1 MTKARDLA
9 SQITSNVIANSGASW
24 VADNHIE
31 PFSKMDMSSL
41 GASALTVFTNRST
54 NLFQASKTL
63 TISNMSIFISTAGA
77 IAGGSYARML
87 LYTYNG
93 AANTATLVART
104 ATDLTLL
111 SATGLKTL
119 ALSNAGGYP
128 TSITI
133 NAGTTYGFAL
143 STDGTSAATILGIST
158 ASLPSLFL
166 NSYITGGQSISGVP
180 LSGLL
185 PTGDSPTPA
194 NFTAATTNIPWFR
207 LS

>member
-9 SQITSNVIANSGASW
+9 SQITTAALDNPGASW
-24 VADNHIE
+24 VADAHIE
-31 PFSKMDMSSL
+31 PFSKMHMSSL
-41 GASALTVFTNRST
+41 GSTALTTFTNRST
-54 NLFQASKTL
+54 ILFQASKNL
-63 TISNMSIFISTAGA
+63 TISNMSIFISTANA
-77 IAGGSYARML
+77 ISAGTYARML
-87 LYTYNG
+87 LYTYNP

-111 SATGLKTL
+111 SATGLKTA
-119 ALSNAGGYP
+119 ALSNVGGYP
-128 TSITI
+128 TSLSIV
-133 NAGTTYGFAL
+133 AGTTYGFSIA
-143 STDGTSAATILGIST
+143 TDGTSTATILGITT
-158 ASLPSLFL
+158 ANLPSLFL

-185 PTGDSPTPA
+185 PGGDSPTPA

>member
-9 SQITSNVIANSGASW
+9 SQITTNVLANPGASW

-31 PFSKMDMSSL
+31 PFSKMHMSSL
-41 GASALTVFTNRST
+41 GASALTTFTNRST

-77 IAGGSYARML
+77 ITAGSYARML

-119 ALSNAGGYP
+119 PLNTTGGYP
-128 TSITI
+128 ASLTIT
-133 NAGTTYGFAL
+133 AGTTYGFAL
-143 STDGTSAATILGIST
+143 STDGTSSAVILGIST

-166 NSYITGGQSISGVP
+166 NSYITSGQNLSGVP

-185 PTGDSPTPA
+185 PSGDSFTPA